1 MPTRLQLSDPLTLEA
16 LAQVS
21 ADTLVPSQ
29 QPTPRGLL
37 QKTDCY
43 QQRFLKYPD
52 IAVCHSYA
60 EFIHLICLEMDPDV
74 SAFVPQ
80 PFKMKV
86 RGYRKP
92 YIPDCYVVRSGQPQ
106 VIEIKAEGG
115 LEQSFN
121 HQVATFLNW
130 YDMPFSVISN
140 EAILAY
146 EQEAR
151 HWLTILQQLVC
162 ADKLGLDTQHRQYRL
177 LEKALTMNSL
187 QVADLLNPGQH
198 DEQWLDDIALQRLIH
213 EHRFKVDLRKAPY
226 QRETELVV
234 CT

>member
-37 QKTDCY
+37 QKADCY
-43 QQRFLKYPD
+43 QQRFIKYPD

-80 PFKMKV
+80 PFKLKV

-115 LEQSFN
+115 LEQAFN

-130 YDMPFSVISN
+130 YDMPFSVASN
-140 EAILAY
+140 EAILAF
-146 EQEAR
+146 EQEALN
-151 HWLTILQQLVC
+151 WLPIIQLLVC
-162 ADKLGLDTQHRQYRL
+162 AQTMGVDTQPQEYRL
-177 LEKALTMNSL
+177 LEKMLTPDNL
-187 QVADLLNPGQH
+187 QVSDLLNPGLR
-198 DEQWLDDIALQRLIH
+198 DEQWLDEIALNRLIYTH
-213 EHRFKVDLRKAPY
+213 KLQVDLRQVPLNW
-226 QRETELVV
+226 ETEVAV
-234 CT
+234 